1 MGLLDGITVV
11 ALEQAV
17 AAPYATRQL
26 GDLGARVIKVER
38 VGEGDFAR
46 RYDATVR
53 GQSSYFVWCNRSKL
67 SLTLN
72 LKAEPSRPIL
82 RRLIE
87 KADVLVQNLGPGAAA
102 RLGLAESKLRRAHP
116 RLVVCDITG
125 FGSEGPQSERRAYDL
140 LVQAEA
146 GAVSVTGTEAE
157 PAKMGI
163 SIADVAA
170 GTQAFIGILLALQR
184 RQQSGR
190 GSHVE
195 VSLLDAL
202 AELTSQPEYFARYGG
217 QRPRRTGQRHA
228 SIAPYGPF
236 RCQDGEDVFI
246 AVQNEREWIR
256 LTQELLGQPDLAGDP
271 RFSTNEERVRH
282 RDELEAVIS
291 NWCSDRGRDEVITDL
306 GAAGIAFAEV
316 REAGSVWDHPQLL
329 ARGRLGEVETPHGR
343 ITALLPPA
351 QVDGI
356 QYRLGPV
363 PSLGEHTGEILQQLG
378 YGPLEI
384 EEFRAAGVV

>member
-1 MGLLDGITVV
+1 MVS
-11 ALEQAV
+11 LEQAV

-72 LKAEPSRPIL
+72 LKAEASRPVL

-87 KADVLVQNLGPGAAA
+87 ESDVLVQNLGPGVAA
-102 RLGLAESKLRRAHP
+102 RLGLAESQLRQEYP

-125 FGSEGPQSERRAYDL
+125 FGSEGPQAERRAYDL

-157 PAKMGI
+157 PAKVGI

-184 RQQSGR
+184 RQQTGQ
-190 GSHVE
+190 GAHVE

-217 QRPRRTGQRHA
+217 QRPLRSGPRHA

-236 RCQDGEDVFI
+236 RCRDGAEVFI
-246 AVQNEREWIR
+246 AVQNEREWFR
-256 LTQELLGQPDLAGDP
+256 LARELLGQPELAGHP
-271 RFSTNEERVRH
+271 RFASNEDRVRN
-282 RDELEAVIS
+282 RPELEEVIS
-291 NWCSDRGRDEVITDL
+291 HWCADRGREEVIKGL
-306 GAAGIAFAEV
+306 EAAGIAFAEA
-316 REAGSVWDHPQLL
+316 REVGTVWDHPQLR
-329 ARGRLGEVETPHGR
+329 ARGRLAEVDTPQGR

-351 QVDGI
+351 QVEGI

-363 PSLGEHTGEILQQLG
+363 PALGEHTSEILGELG

-384 EEFRAAGVV
+384 EEFRAAGVI

>member
-1 MGLLDGITVV
+1 MVS
-11 ALEQAV
+11 LEQAV

-72 LKAEPSRPIL
+72 LKAEASRPIL
-82 RRLIE
+82 QRLIE
-87 KADVLVQNLGPGAAA
+87 GADVLVQNLGPGVAA
-102 RLGLAESKLRRAHP
+102 RLGLAEPELRPQHP

-125 FGSEGPQSERRAYDL
+125 FGAEGPQADRRAYDL

-157 PAKMGI
+157 PAKVGI

-184 RQQSGR
+184 REQTGR
-190 GSHVE
+190 GAHVQ

-217 QRPRRTGQRHA
+217 QRPPRTGPRHA

-236 RCQDGEDVFI
+236 GCQDGKEVFI
-246 AVQNEREWIR
+246 AVQNEREWVR
-256 LTQELLGQPDLAGDP
+256 LTEQLLGRPELASDP
-271 RFSTNEERVRH
+271 RFASNQERVRN
-282 RDELEAVIS
+282 REAVEAAIS
-291 NWCSDRGRDEVITDL
+291 NWSSALGREEVIAAL
-306 GAAGIAFAEV
+306 EAAGIAFAEA
-316 REAGSVWDHPQLL
+316 REVGEIWDHPQIRG
-329 ARGRLGEVETPHGR
+329 RGRLGEVETPRGPV
-343 ITALLPPA
+343 TALLPPA

-363 PSLGEHTGEILQQLG
+363 PALGEHTGLILQQLG
-378 YGPLEI
+378 FGPTKI
-384 EEFRAAGVV
+384 AEFRAAGVI